1 MSARDDYEVEY
12 EVDVPDLIGAIAE
25 VMHDH
30 GIPTAT
36 AVRMAAEMLAEA
48 MDAPDAFYEFATLH

>member
-25 VMHDH
+25 VMHEH
-30 GIPTAT
+30 GIPTGT

-48 MDAPDAFYEFATLH
+48 MDEPDLYFDQITFH